1 MSLIYC
7 NDLTFKYDGHIALQN
22 ATFHVNEGDYLG
34 IVGENG
40 SGKSTLIKGILNLKA
55 PSSGTISFGEGL
67 SLNDVG
73 YLPQQTAAQKDFPAS
88 VYEVVLSGKQNKK
101 RFIPIY
107 NSHDREEVDNNL
119 KLLGISN
126 LKHSCYRELSGGQQ
140 QRVLLA
146 RALCTAKKMILFD
159 EPVSGLD
166 PKITNE
172 MYNLIQKLNKEEG
185 ITIIMV
191 SHDVKSIVKYS
202 THILH
207 LSGHGHFFGTTNEY
221 KKSRLGFEFL
231 GGEADV

>member
-73 YLPQQTAAQKDFPAS
+73 YLPQQTTAQKDFPAS

-107 NSHDREEVDNNL
+107 NSHDLGKTEL
-119 KLLGISN
+119 K
-126 LKHSCYRELSGGQQ
+126 
-140 QRVLLA
+140 
-146 RALCTAKKMILFD
+146 F
-159 EPVSGLD
+159 
-166 PKITNE
+166 
-172 MYNLIQKLNKEEG
+172 
-185 ITIIMV
+185 
-191 SHDVKSIVKYS
+191 SI
-202 THILH
+202 
-207 LSGHGHFFGTTNEY
+207 
-221 KKSRLGFEFL
+221 
-231 GGEADV
+231 

>member
-1 MSLIYC
+1 M
-7 NDLTFKYDGHIALQN
+7 
-22 ATFHVNEGDYLG
+22 
-34 IVGENG
+34 
-40 SGKSTLIKGILNLKA
+40 
-55 PSSGTISFGEGL
+55 
-67 SLNDVG
+67 
-73 YLPQQTAAQKDFPAS
+73 
-88 VYEVVLSGKQNKK
+88 
-101 RFIPIY
+101 
-107 NSHDREEVDNNL
+107 
-119 KLLGISN
+119 
-126 LKHSCYRELSGGQQ
+126 SGGQQ

-146 RALCTAKKMILFD
+146 RALCAAKKMILLD

-207 LSGHGHFFGTTNEY
+207 LSGHRHFFGTTNEY